1 VLFNRSW
8 QTGETPLAWRE
19 ANICPL
25 PKEDYPSRASEFRP
39 IFDNACQMWNDAS
52 ESSKHSL
59 IDCLQHKVLGRA
71 MGVRRGTSAHANGVP
86 DQRPYLNTEV
96 NL

>member
-1 VLFNRSW
+1 MVRALGVLFNRSW

-39 IFDNACQMWNDAS
+39 IILVPFCFLKGNIR
-52 ESSKHSL
+52 L
-59 IDCLQHKVLGRA
+59 CLLFISRVVFLWLKIHF
-71 MGVRRGTSAHANGVP
+71 SI
-86 DQRPYLNTEV
+86 
-96 NL
+96 